1 MSRHCNCNQRSQSC
15 VCRTPRFKVVP
26 LVPPAPPTTNLVLST
41 DVTTPGGVIAIYTFT
56 LTNNGPLDAQ
66 NVVLTVTFAGSLSSF
81 SGGSVSGNVATL
93 NIGTFAS
100 GLSDVVGTMIFV
112 PAASSVV
119 STVTSTTPVSPAN
132 SLVNF
137 NSA

>member
-1 MSRHCNCNQRSQSC
+1 
-15 VCRTPRFKVVP
+15 
-26 LVPPAPPTTNLVLST
+26 
-41 DVTTPGGVIAIYTFT
+41 
-56 LTNNGPLDAQ
+56 
-66 NVVLTVTFAGSLSSF
+66 
-81 SGGSVSGNVATL
+81 
-93 NIGTFAS
+93 
-100 GLSDVVGTMIFV
+100 MIFV